1 MGTPRTHPTARV
13 AELVGGFEQNTETL
27 WLPIVLDSMWP
38 PSPLS
43 GFARASDLSLFS
55 QIPFSFRMDYGL
67 WIMDYGLWKRD
78 VLTKGV
84 APQAAPHKRYA
95 FPLRDVHSLAA
106 RQSGCA
112 LRSVP
117 TVWALSAP
125 REFSY
130 IDARMESLCP
140 CSHAP
145 PSYLALDVSV

>member
-1 MGTPRTHPTARV
+1 MASNSVGLDV
-13 AELVGGFEQNTETL
+13 ATESVVGL
-27 WLPIVLDSMWP
+27 RP
-38 PSPLS
+38 
-43 GFARASDLSLFS
+43 
-55 QIPFSFRMDYGL
+55 SFRSQFIQSDTFQFSYGL
-67 WIMDYGLWKRD
+67 WTMDYGLWKRD